1 MSAIIDAPTRSP
13 SPTRVLIAEDEQ
25 HLGTIL
31 QQFLVARGFDVH
43 LVRDGAHALE
53 LLLDESF
60 DVALLDIVMPGLDG
74 LEVLRLRREVTDPP
88 EMIII
93 TGNGSVETAISALK
107 LGAYDYLSKPYRM
120 AEIEAL
126 VRRAHEKRR
135 LTRERARLLSA
146 GVGSGDTALAMTTQ
160 FAPLRAVLSLIEQ
173 VAAGD
178 ASMLIT
184 GEPGT
189 GKARLARVVHRLA
202 ASADSSAAPPP
213 FAMVDCARLSGDA
226 LRSELFGVARGTR
239 ISPDGS
245 LTRARQAGLLE
256 SVAGGTLHLA
266 HIEKMPRELQQQLT
280 QLLRHRR
287 LPVGSGDRESTL
299 PLTARVIASTTVDL
313 SAPESRMRI
322 DSGLLDVLTAVR
334 VQLPPLRDRLVDLPF
349 LVRELLREL
358 SGDPVPSLTDD
369 AMAWLSAQQWP
380 GNVRELRH
388 VLEGAVM
395 RSRSDV
401 IDLAGLRAVPPGDR
415 GGTVSRE
422 SDDPRRGVLRDH
434 DGQPLALGVLERQQ
448 IIAVL
453 EATEWHQGEA
463 AQQLGVSAKT
473 LYRKIREFGL
483 ARPQDVPSRG
493 RRPARGRA
501 FPIEGS
507 VT

>member
-1 MSAIIDAPTRSP
+1 
-13 SPTRVLIAEDEQ
+13 
-25 HLGTIL
+25 
-31 QQFLVARGFDVH
+31 
-43 LVRDGAHALE
+43 
-53 LLLDESF
+53 
-60 DVALLDIVMPGLDG
+60 
-74 LEVLRLRREVTDPP
+74 
-88 EMIII
+88 
-93 TGNGSVETAISALK
+93 
-107 LGAYDYLSKPYRM
+107 
-120 AEIEAL
+120 
-126 VRRAHEKRR
+126 
-135 LTRERARLLSA
+135 
-146 GVGSGDTALAMTTQ
+146 
-160 FAPLRAVLSLIEQ
+160 
-173 VAAGD
+173 
-178 ASMLIT
+178 
-184 GEPGT
+184 
-189 GKARLARVVHRLA
+189 
-202 ASADSSAAPPP
+202 
-213 FAMVDCARLSGDA
+213 
-226 LRSELFGVARGTR
+226 
-239 ISPDGS
+239 
-245 LTRARQAGLLE
+245 
-256 SVAGGTLHLA
+256 
-266 HIEKMPRELQQQLT
+266 
-280 QLLRHRR
+280 
-287 LPVGSGDRESTL
+287 
-299 PLTARVIASTTVDL
+299 
-313 SAPESRMRI
+313 
-322 DSGLLDVLTAVR
+322 
-334 VQLPPLRDRLVDLPF
+334 LRDRLIDLPF

-401 IDLAGLRAVPPGDR
+401 IDLAGLRAVQPGDP

-501 FPIEGS
+501 LPIEGS